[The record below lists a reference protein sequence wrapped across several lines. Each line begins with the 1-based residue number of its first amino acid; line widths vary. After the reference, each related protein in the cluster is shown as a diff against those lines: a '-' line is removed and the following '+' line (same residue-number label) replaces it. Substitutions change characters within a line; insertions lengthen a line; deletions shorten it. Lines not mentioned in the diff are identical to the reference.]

1 MHSTT
6 DFFSRQQKPL
16 SPHLL
21 QHLDTCL
28 AQACGALLDSL
39 EVLTQPLSRWPGA
52 ANDPETLALQNA
64 CEYDQQQFM
73 EAFFADACNKPF
85 SQMHRDFFTTENAR
99 IRAGIRGWRDATAAP
114 RGNGKSTIKSK
125 VQVVHKILYGYE
137 KYILICSAN
146 AELARDK
153 VREIRDIFTENT
165 KLIRTFGPQ
174 ETRDWRQSDFITAC
188 GARVRAFTPRS
199 KARGLLWH
207 NRRPTLILLDDAE
220 DPETV
225 LTPLRR
231 ERFAAWY
238 ANDVSKLGDAETNF
252 DVVGTILNPQSLL
265 AQLLKNPGY
274 NARLY
279 HAVIT
284 FADTKEA
291 WDLWSQWRDI
301 LLDLQNPHR
310 LEDAKHFFGTHE
322 AAMLAGAQV
331 LWPESENY
339 YQLMLSRIVDGES
352 AFWQEKQNTPLGDAR
367 YLFQM
372 DSAAYCE
379 IRPTEII
386 RHDRTIVPW
395 SEINDIAAYWD
406 PTPDKIRAQGT
417 DFAACT
423 IVARD
428 VYGYIYVLD
437 AYVKQEAS
445 TDKQIT
451 DIAWMLYQWR
461 VPLLGLEGNS
471 FQSLM
476 ANNLRQAIAK
486 LNQDFRSDWVC
497 DVIPVINMKNKIM
510 RIRSLEPLVNNHWL
524 QFARTLPTPAYT
536 QMSEFLP
543 VNNAGH
549 DDFPDS
555 LEGAVRTVRGLLTRR
570 DTGAA

>member
-1 MHSTT
+1 MNSQV
-6 DFFSRQQKPL
+6 DFSRQIRPIPL
-16 SPHLL
+16 HLL
-21 QHLDTCL
+21 ADMSRYLQDGC
-28 AQACGALLDSL
+28 
-39 EVLTQPLSRWPGA
+39 EVLLQELDRAQQEPERWPGG
-52 ANDPETLALQNA
+52 ANDPETVALRDA
-64 CEYDQQQFM
+64 CAFNQQLFM
-73 EAFFADACNKPF
+73 ETFFPDACRHPF
-85 SQMHRDFFTTENAR
+85 SQMHLDFFALENQR
-99 IRAGIRGWRDATAAP
+99 IRDNVRGWRDATAAP
-114 RGNGKSTIKSK
+114 RGNGKSTLKSK
-125 VQVVHKILYGYE
+125 VQVIHKILYGYE
-137 KYILICSAN
+137 RYILICSAN
-146 AELARDK
+146 SELARDK

-165 KLIRTFGPQ
+165 RLIHAYGPQ

-199 KARGLLWH
+199 KARGLLWR

-265 AQLLKNPGY
+265 AELLKNPGY

-279 HAVIT
+279 HAVIH
-284 FADTKEA
+284 FADTTEA
-291 WDLWSQWRDI
+291 WNLWSQWREI
-301 LLDLQNPHR
+301 LLDLQNPQR
-310 LEDAKHFFGTHE
+310 LQDAEAFFHQHE
-322 AAMLAGAQV
+322 AEMLAGAQV

-352 AFWQEKQNTPLGDAR
+352 SFWQEKQNTPLGDAR
-367 YLFQM
+367 YLFNM
-372 DSAAYCE
+372 DAAAYCTVRPNE
-379 IRPTEII
+379 IV
-386 RHDRTIVPW
+386 RHDHTLVSW
-395 SEINDIAAYWD
+395 NEISDLAAYWD
-406 PTPDKIRAQGT
+406 PTPDKTKAQGS
-417 DFAACT
+417 DYAACVV
-423 IVARD
+423 VARD
-428 VYGYIYVLD
+428 TYGYIYVLD

-445 TDKQIT
+445 TDQQIA
-451 DIAWMLYQWR
+451 DVAYMLHQWR

-486 LNQDFRSDWVC
+486 LNQEAGTEWDC
-497 DVIPVINMKNKIM
+497 DIIPVVNMKNKIL

-524 QFARTLPTPAYT
+524 QFARTLDAQAYV
-536 QMSEFLP
+536 QMGEFLP
-543 VNNAGH
+543 VTNAGH
-549 DDFPDS
+549 DDFPDA